1 MMLKKIFDLFF
12 SFVGLLLVGWLIVF
26 FWIIT
31 SIDTKSNGLFIQ
43 ERIGQWGRIFKIY
56 KLKTICPKTNHIS
69 RIGLFLRQTK
79 IDELPQLWNVLK
91 GEMSFVGPRPDM
103 PGYYDVLEGESRK
116 VLNLKPGIT
125 SEASIKYQNEEALL
139 AQQENPL
146 DYNDTVI
153 FPDKAR
159 MNLDYY
165 YNRSFF
171 GDIAI
176 IVKTLFR

>member
-69 RIGLFLRQTK
+69 RIGLFLRLTK

-91 GEMSFVGPRPDM
+91 ADMSFVGPRPDIA
-103 PGYYDVLEGESRK
+103 GYYDVLEGESRK

-171 GDIAI
+171 LGYWNYC
-176 IVKTLFR
+176 

>member
-1 MMLKKIFDLFF
+1 MLKRIFDLFF
-12 SFVGLLLVGWLIVF
+12 SVVGLLLSGWLLVF
-26 FWIIT
+26 FWIIA
-31 SIDTKSNGLFIQ
+31 SLDTKSNGLFVQ

-91 GEMSFVGPRPDM
+91 GEMSLVGPRPDI

-116 VLNLKPGIT
+116 VLELKPGIT
-125 SEASIKYQNEEALL
+125 SEASIKYQNEETLL
-139 AQQENPL
+139 EQQENPL
-146 DYNDTVI
+146 AYNDTII
-153 FPDKAR
+153 FPDKVR
-159 MNLDYY
+159 MNLEYY

-171 GDIAI
+171 GDIGI
-176 IVKTLFR
+176 IVRTVFG